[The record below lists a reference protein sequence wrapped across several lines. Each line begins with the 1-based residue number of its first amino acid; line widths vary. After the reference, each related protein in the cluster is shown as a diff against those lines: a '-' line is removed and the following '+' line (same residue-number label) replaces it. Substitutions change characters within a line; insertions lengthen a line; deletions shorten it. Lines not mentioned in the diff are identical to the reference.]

1 MEHLDTISNSRRN
14 FLVAAEVAANGM
26 EAELFFRENGTVHSE
41 RQPFSPWML
50 LADPHELDDLSENF
64 TLTPLDGGELL
75 GTLAEFPSLEEFN
88 AAAAMLKKNR
98 KSPRMIVGD
107 LTSQLLTSQELRF
120 YRGMKFDDVRR
131 LQFDIET
138 ITADGYEFPN
148 AARPEDEIVIISV
161 CDNHGFETV
170 LSQRDCDEKQLLER
184 FIAVVRERD
193 PDIIEGHNICRFD
206 LPYVEARCK
215 RHKIVPALG
224 RDGSAPKKR
233 GSMFYAAERA
243 VTYTRYDIYGR
254 SVVDTCHLAQFYD
267 VIHRTLESLNL
278 KYLARHFNI
287 ASPERTYVDGDK
299 ITSTW
304 RNAPETLLAYAM
316 DDAREC
322 RGLSEILL
330 PSYLFMSQLVPLK
343 LQDCVLRGKA
353 TVIDSLLTANYI
365 VRRASLPL
373 PEPPRPFAG
382 ALTAAPVTGIFHTIL
397 HCDVRSLY
405 PSIILA
411 EDWRPSRDRLGEFT
425 AILRKLREFRLA
437 AKDSAKKAAAAAER
451 DYFNALQSTF
461 KILINSFY
469 GYLGAAQSTFN
480 DYQLAERITA
490 RGREILRSMLD
501 YLTANGCTVL
511 EADTDGVYF
520 TPPETNAAPAV
531 WLTGVQTVLP
541 PGIEI
546 EIDGSYVAM
555 FCYKSKNYALLGAD
569 GEMEISG
576 AALKSRG
583 LEPFQRDFMAVIIDA
598 LLRGDDRPIR
608 TKYTE
613 LYNAI
618 SGGLLPV
625 AELAKTE
632 TLKDSAATYKRKMA
646 DGSGRRSAAYELAAQ
661 SGRDYLP
668 GDQITYYVTGEKK
681 NVPVAGNAKLLSDAP
696 ETPDYNRAYYL
707 KKLDDLRDKFAGFI
721 SETIAAAGPDDL
733 FSQGG

>member
-1 MEHLDTISNSRRN
+1 MEHLDSISNSRRN
-14 FLVAAEVAANGM
+14 FLVAAEVAANGG
-26 EAELFFRENGTVHSE
+26 EAELFFRENGAVHSE
-41 RQPFSPWML
+41 KLPFAPWLL
-50 LADPHELDDLSENF
+50 LADQHELDSFTEKF
-64 TLTPLDGGELL
+64 TLTPLAGGEIL
-75 GTLAEFPSLEEFN
+75 GTLAEFPSVAVYN
-88 AAAAMLKKNR
+88 TAVAALKKDK

-107 LTSQLLTSQELRF
+107 LTSQILTSLELRL
-120 YRGMKFDDVRR
+120 YRGMKFNDVRR

-138 ITADGYEFPN
+138 MTADGYEFPN
-148 AARPEDEIVIISV
+148 ASRPEDEIIIISI

-170 LSQRDCDEKQLLER
+170 LSQRDSDEKELLEK
-184 FIAVVRERD
+184 FIAVVQERD
-193 PDIIEGHNICRFD
+193 PDVIEGHNICRFD
-206 LPYVEARCK
+206 LPYVETRCK
-215 RHKIVPALG
+215 RHKITLALG
-224 RDGSAPKKR
+224 RNGSTPKKR
-233 GSMFYAAERA
+233 SSMFYAAERA

-267 VIHRTLESLNL
+267 VIHRSLESLNL
-278 KYLARHFNI
+278 KYLAKHFNI
-287 ASPERTYVDGDK
+287 AAPDRTYVEGAT
-299 ITSTW
+299 ITAVW
-304 RNAPETLLAYAM
+304 KNDPEKLLAYAL

-330 PSYLFMSQLVPLK
+330 PSYLFITQLVPLK

-365 VRRASLPL
+365 VKRASLPL
-373 PEPPRPFAG
+373 PEPPRQFSG
-382 ALTAAPVTGIFHTIL
+382 ALTAAPVTGVFHTIL

-411 EDWRPSRDRLGEFT
+411 GDWKPSRDRLGEFT
-425 AILRKLREFRLA
+425 GILRKLREFRLA
-437 AKDSAKKAAAAAER
+437 AKDSARKAATPAER
-451 DYFNALQSTF
+451 DYFSALQSSF

-480 DYQLAERITA
+480 DYLLAERITT

-501 YLTANGCTVL
+501 YLTANRCTVL

-520 TPPETNAAPAV
+520 MPPTDNAAPEF
-531 WLTGVQTVLP
+531 WLSGVQTILP

-555 FCYKSKNYALLGAD
+555 FCYKSKNYALLGAN

-583 LEPFQRDFMAVIIDA
+583 LEPFQRDFMEVILNS
-598 LLRGDDRPIR
+598 LLRGDVRPVQE
-608 TKYTE
+608 KYSE
-613 LYNAI
+613 LHHGI
-618 SGGLLPV
+618 SAGTLPV
-625 AELAKTE
+625 IQLAKTE
-632 TLKDSAATYKRKMA
+632 TLKDSAATYKRKLA

-681 NVPVAGNAKLLSDAP
+681 NVPVTGNSKLLTDAP

-707 KKLDDLRDKFAGFI
+707 KKLDDLRDKFSGFI
-721 SETIAAAGPDDL
+721 TGSIAAAGPDDL
-733 FSQGG
+733 FSQGE